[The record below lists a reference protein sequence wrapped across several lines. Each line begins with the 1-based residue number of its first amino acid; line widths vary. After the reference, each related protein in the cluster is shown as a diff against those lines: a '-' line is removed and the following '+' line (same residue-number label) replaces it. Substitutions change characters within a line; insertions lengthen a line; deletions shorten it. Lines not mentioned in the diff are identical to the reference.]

1 MPWKETCVMDERL
14 LLVLR
19 YREGQIPMV
28 ELCRCAGISRKTAY
42 KWVARYDAEGRAGLQ
57 DRSRAPHVQAR
68 QTPAAV
74 IERLVALKQDHRS
87 WGPKKLLAVLRAREP
102 EVAWPAPSTVS
113 AILDARGLVKR
124 RQQRRQTPPYPEPL
138 SACEAPNEVWSA
150 DYKGQFKTGDGQ
162 YCYPLT
168 LTDGCSRFVLGCQG
182 LAQVNRE
189 YAQPVFLRVFEEY
202 GLPKAIRTDNGPPF
216 ANRGL
221 GISKLTVWWLK
232 LGIRHERIEPGH
244 PEQNGRHERMHRTL
258 KAETTKPPAKT
269 LRSQQR
275 RFDRW
280 RGEFNYERPH
290 EALGQRP
297 PADLYEVSGRAY
309 PGTLP
314 DVSYPDSFIVRKV
327 RQNGSIKWHSQLIFI
342 SYSLVGEPIGLERID
357 DQRWRVYFV
366 QQPIGILDIYL
377 KKVLPM

>member
-14 LLVLR
+14 VLVKR
-19 YREGQIPMV
+19 YREGQVPMA

-42 KWVARYDAEGRAGLQ
+42 KWVARYAAEGRAGLE

-68 QTPAAV
+68 QTPLAV
-74 IERLVALKQDHRS
+74 IEELVALKQKHRS
-87 WGPKKLLAVLRAREP
+87 WGPKKLVAVLRSREP

-124 RQQRRQTPPYPEPL
+124 RKSRRQTPPYPEPL
-138 SACEAPNEVWSA
+138 SACDAPNEVWSA
-150 DYKGQFKTGDGQ
+150 DYKGQFKTGDGR

-168 LTDGCSRFVLGCQG
+168 LADGCSRFVLGCHG
-182 LAQVNRE
+182 LVQVNRI
-189 YAQPVFLRVFEEY
+189 YAQPIFQRVFEAY
-202 GLPKAIRTDNGPPF
+202 GLPKTIRTDNGPPF

-221 GISKLTVWWLK
+221 GISRLTAWWLK

-269 LRSQQR
+269 MRGQQR

-280 RGEFNYERPH
+280 RETFNYERPH
-290 EALGQRP
+290 EAIGLRP

-309 PGTLP
+309 PATLP
-314 DVSYPDSFIVRKV
+314 DVIYPDSFIMRKV
-327 RQNGSIKWHSQLIFI
+327 RQNGSIKWHSQLIFT

-357 DQRWRVYFV
+357 DQRWRVYFA